1 MLRSGEILLGRKF
14 VDLDRGDNS
23 GAKLLLHADRCGHE
37 RVVKMLLE
45 LGEVS
50 RGEPN
55 KNGIIPLSWAA
66 WEVHEAIMK
75 MLLSREKVNPDHP
88 DNYGQT

>member
-1 MLRSGEILLGRKF
+1 
-14 VDLDRGDNS
+14 
-23 GAKLLLHADRCGHE
+23 
-37 RVVKMLLE
+37 MLLE
-45 LGEVS
+45 LKEVS
-50 RGEPN
+50 RDEPN
-55 KNGIIPLSWAA
+55 NDGIIPPSWAA